1 MYDNYL
7 VSEIDAGPEDVVEV
21 KLSAPANVMLLTA
34 SDYTHYRNNE
44 QFNYYGGHSGSEL
57 TVDLTPP
64 NQGHWYLVVDLG
76 GRPGRVSA
84 YVSIKKTA

>member
-7 VSEIDAGPEDVVEV
+7 VSELDVGPEEIVEV

-34 SDYTHYRNNE
+34 SDYTKYRNNE
-44 QFNYYGGHSGSEL
+44 QFGYYGGYYDNEL
-57 TVDLTPP
+57 TVNLTPP
-64 NQGHWYLVVDLG
+64 HQGHWYLVVDLG

-84 YVSIKKTA
+84 YVNIKKTA